1 MFFILYSELSAV
13 MDTEEIVVGTCVRY
27 PRTGTTGKVE
37 SLETIDNQIFATLD
51 STHLLYRVDQL
62 VQAGTTED
70 KKKGT
75 REDVRKIIEEERE
88 LGATLHEVGKT
99 DEMCDGGG

>member
-1 MFFILYSELSAV
+1 MDASEVAV
-13 MDTEEIVVGTCVRY
+13 GMCVRY

-37 SLETIDNQIFATLD
+37 SLETIGDQVFATLD
-51 STHLLYRVDQL
+51 STHLRYRVDQL
-62 VQAGTTED
+62 ILAGTTTE
-70 KKKGT
+70 KKKAL

-88 LGATLHEVGKT
+88 LALTLHEVGKT

>member
-1 MFFILYSELSAV
+1 
-13 MDTEEIVVGTCVRY
+13 MDTSEIAVGMCVRY

-37 SLETIDNQIFATLD
+37 SLETIDDHVFATLD

-62 VQAGTTED
+62 IRTGITEE
-70 KKKGT
+70 KKQEKK
-75 REDVRKIIEEERE
+75 EDVRKVIEEERE
-88 LGATLHEVGKT
+88 LASTLHETGKT